1 MEGRGCGKMKAFG
14 NYHPFVLMVYF
25 LSVLLTAMF
34 VSNPVLQLCALGG
47 GILFCLMLQK
57 KSSIPGNIGFYVPLF
72 LMAAVKSAVF
82 AQRGNTA
89 VFPERQSR
97 HA

>member
-1 MEGRGCGKMKAFG
+1 MKAFG

-34 VSNPVLQLCALGG
+34 VSNPVLQLCALAG

-57 KSSIPGNIGFYVPLF
+57 RSRIPGNIGFYVPLF
-72 LMAAVKSAVF
+72 LIVITEF
-82 AQRGNTA
+82 H
-89 VFPERQSR
+89 FFICIR
-97 HA
+97 HNITPSGILKRSYL